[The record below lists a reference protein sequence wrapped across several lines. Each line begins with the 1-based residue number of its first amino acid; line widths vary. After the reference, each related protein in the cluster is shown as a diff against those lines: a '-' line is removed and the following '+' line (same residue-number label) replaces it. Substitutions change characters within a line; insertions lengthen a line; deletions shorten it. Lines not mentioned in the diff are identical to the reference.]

1 MSQQQTTIKIT
12 IPAAHPMVAVLGHG
26 DGILRVVEKQLPSI
40 DIHVRG
46 NEITVSGPEADVDA
60 EARKPSTIDV

>member
-1 MSQQQTTIKIT
+1 MSEQQTTIKIT

-26 DGILRVVEKQLPSI
+26 DGILRVIEKQLPSL

-46 NEITVSGPEADVDA
+46 N
-60 EARKPSTIDV
+60 